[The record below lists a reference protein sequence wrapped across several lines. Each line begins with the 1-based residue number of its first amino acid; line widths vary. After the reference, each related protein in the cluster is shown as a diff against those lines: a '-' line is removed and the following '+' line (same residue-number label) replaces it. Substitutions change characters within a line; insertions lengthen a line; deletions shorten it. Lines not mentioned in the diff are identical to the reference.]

1 MNTKTVAANEVPKL
15 WEILAC
21 IKNLANIP
29 IIMWN
34 NLNLQ
39 CPVEDVCTY
48 SSEDKAV
55 LHLTE
60 LVSLLTSSA
69 EVLTKDHPIWAEIK
83 IFQNVQAKYR
93 RILHCDKCLLLLQK
107 VGTCLRK
114 VVLLNLSK
122 IYLDLAEH
130 FLKGVQD
137 QNSSTQLPSRQQL
150 EYALLRTQ
158 SASKLLCEALR
169 YSKEA
174 FCYLIQ
180 KLKVGHLVLHLMM
193 ATSVTARV
201 NILFKGIL
209 IQLFDIYRNLYS
221 WHQKLKSGS
230 FKWPKTL
237 ELPEDLEAW
246 LNPEVSEV
254 LKPKPMSEDQQNMML
269 NFFQRE
275 KNGKVSNEE
284 TDTANEDENDC
295 VIISEINQLDNSS
308 DSDTG
313 EVVER
318 ESINRVVDVT
328 EKEIPKCD
336 QLTQS
341 QKILL
346 ERINNAMDLKT
357 LMVIWNNIDVNSQV
371 LLPKLKPSKIR
382 LIDKL
387 FLLAEKKIKR
397 LKVSPL
403 SIHVKHIKMMA
414 ITKLTATKLMKHLG
428 LTDDESDTLDS
439 LSSCANQSVEDL
451 KPVKTFKKLK
461 ALYNSLYQILQTSQ
475 QYDKCHALKKIYRSR
490 KADIKLLI
498 KNGEKM
504 CAKKLIFCTSKTHG
518 HLGGGDIIYRLRLN
532 IVPWYQKG
540 MGIKLFIEF
549 WMLLVKYHPH
559 QDRDLDESPT
569 IGEEKFFFI
578 LSSSKY
584 DTTPHFFL
592 HVEFTQIILSSLCQN
607 LVLSYYKSQVVEES

>member
-1 MNTKTVAANEVPKL
+1 MSRSG
-15 WEILAC
+15 
-21 IKNLANIP
+21 ANILL
-29 IIMWN
+29 IMWN
-34 NLNLQ
+34 DLNLQ
-39 CPVEDVCTY
+39 CPVEDVCIY
-48 SSEDKAV
+48 SSQDKAV
-55 LHLTE
+55 LNLTE

-69 EVLTKDHPIWAEIK
+69 EVLTKDHPIWGEIK
-83 IFQNVQAKYR
+83 IFQNVQAKYG

-137 QNSSTQLPSRQQL
+137 LNSSTQLPSRQQL
-150 EYALLRTQ
+150 EYVLLRTQ
-158 SASKLLCEALR
+158 STAKLLCEALR

-180 KLKVGHLVLHLMM
+180 KLKIGHLVSHLMM

-209 IQLFDIYRNLYS
+209 IQLFDIYQNLYS
-221 WHQKLKSGS
+221 WHQKLKRGT
-230 FKWPKTL
+230 FKWLIDDGSQHMYIFLIKC
-237 ELPEDLEAW
+237 DVW
-246 LNPEVSEV
+246 
-254 LKPKPMSEDQQNMML
+254 PKPMTEDQQNIVL
-269 NFFQRE
+269 NFFERE
-275 KNGKVSNEE
+275 KNGKEAE
-284 TDTANEDENDC
+284 TADVDENDC
-295 VIISEINQLDNSS
+295 VIISETNQLENS
-308 DSDTG
+308 DIG

-318 ESINRVVDVT
+318 KSINTVVDVR
-328 EKEIPKCD
+328 EKDTPKRN

-371 LLPKLKPSKIR
+371 LLPNLKPSKIR

-403 SIHVKHIKMMA
+403 SVHGKHIKMVA
-414 ITKLTATKLMKHLG
+414 ITKLTATKLTKHLG
-428 LTDDESDTLDS
+428 LIDDSGTLDN
-439 LSSCANQSVEDL
+439 LSSCANQSVEEL

-461 ALYNSLYQILQTSQ
+461 ALYKNLYQILQTSQ
-475 QYDKCHALKKIYRSR
+475 QYDKCHTLKKIFRSR

-504 CAKKLIFCTSKTHG
+504 CARKLIFCTSK
-518 HLGGGDIIYRLRLN
+518 
-532 IVPWYQKG
+532 V
-540 MGIKLFIEF
+540 
-549 WMLLVKYHPH
+549 
-559 QDRDLDESPT
+559 
-569 IGEEKFFFI
+569 
-578 LSSSKY
+578 
-584 DTTPHFFL
+584 FL
-592 HVEFTQIILSSLCQN
+592 TRFQ
-607 LVLSYYKSQVVEES
+607 